1 MGRLIYI
8 LLSLLFSNYV
18 YSFDVNNYLQNDI
31 LLLEKIIF
39 NTQNK
44 KYQIKEIENPE
55 DIFNQIKGDPQSI
68 INDSFIVNSYF
79 NSSVHF
85 WFNIYSKYDAG
96 HVVLHDKKNL
106 GLVYQV
112 INFHELKKSSLNK
125 FTRQSLQTSLTRK
138 EIKKYKNAF
147 SSTTNNKIKNNLY
160 SKLDDLNISPP
171 SNKKEK
177 RFFKSLAKNIRAQT
191 GQQDSIKQAFINIS
205 PLYQYILKYFKYL
218 SVPKE
223 LIAISFV
230 ESSFNPFAVSKAG
243 ATGAWQFIKST
254 GKYFLPLDRYTD
266 GRLNP
271 LLSSVAAAHLLRQ
284 NYKILKRWDLA
295 VVAYNAGTKHLLIAQ
310 KKLNGKKTTLK
321 EIFNKY
327 NHPHIGFAVR
337 NYYNEFLALVY
348 LISYKDK
355 FQHLND
361 DKIKSTFSLSSGL
374 NFYVTKCSLRP
385 AWLYNILKKSSPNI
399 KYINRHLLR
408 PKKNYKKGTII
419 ISDRELTKRRYR
431 KVTKKDIVNM
441 YPKNWYKLVKNQS
454 CSTR

>member
-8 LLSLLFSNYV
+8 IISLIFLNQA
-18 YSFDVNNYLQNDI
+18 YSFDINNYIQNDHV
-31 LLLEKIIF
+31 LLERIIF
-39 NTQNK
+39 SSKNK
-44 KYQIKEIENPE
+44 QFEIKTMKNV
-55 DIFNQIKGDPQSI
+55 DDVFSKIKNDPKNI
-68 INDSFIVNSYF
+68 INNSFNISTYF

-96 HVVLHDKKNL
+96 HVVIHDKRNIGIIYK
-106 GLVYQV
+106 V
-112 INFHELKKSSLNK
+112 INFDELKKSSLNK

-138 EIKKYKNAF
+138 EVKKYKDAF
-147 SSTTNNKIKNNLY
+147 GSPKNNEIKNNLY
-160 SKLDDLNISPP
+160 SKLDDLNIPPP

-177 RFFKSLAKNIRAQT
+177 VFFKKLAKNIRSQT
-191 GQQDSIKQAFINIS
+191 GQKDSIKQAFINIS
-205 PLYQYILKYFKYL
+205 PLYKNILKYFNYL

-230 ESSFNPFAVSKAG
+230 ESSFNPFAISKAG
-243 ATGAWQFIKST
+243 ATGAWQFIKRT
-254 GKYFLPLDRYTD
+254 GKYFLPFDRNTD

-271 LLSSVAAAHLLRQ
+271 ILSSIAAAHLLRQ

-295 VVAYNAGTKHLLIAQ
+295 VVAYNAGTKHLLKAQ
-310 KKLNGKKTTLK
+310 KKINGKKTTLK

-327 NHPHIGFAVR
+327 NHPHIGFAVK

-348 LISYKDK
+348 LISYRDK
-355 FQHLND
+355 FKHLENEE
-361 DKIKSTFSLSSGL
+361 IKSSFKISSNL
-374 NFYVTKCSLRP
+374 NIYITKCSLRP
-385 AWLYNILKKSSPNI
+385 EWLYNILKKSSPNI
-399 KYINRHLLR
+399 KYLNRHLLR

-419 ISDRELTKRRYR
+419 ISDRNLTKRRYR
-431 KVTKKDIVNM
+431 KITKKDIINR